1 MTDYVTGY
9 RENLRE
15 QLAGGIEAF
24 GLSYPLKTADTFR
37 VMWKWLGYGTAGRA
51 QENYNYAVVHRDL
64 RPPKK
69 VGGRL
74 QWSEKNVLDFAM
86 ILEDLRYWR
95 PGFHDAKKTCF
106 ELQADAERLQVE
118 PETWRDLRS
127 LSASEIMER
136 MVATG
141 DEVEFEQL
149 AAALETH
156 IPLEVAPDSPIWS
169 RLAALSK
176 AEDFAVRKALA
187 KSIADEIGKEHRND
201 DEN

>member
-1 MTDYVTGY
+1 MNYVEEY
-9 RENLRE
+9 REHLRE
-15 QLAGGIEAF
+15 QLAGGIEAL
-24 GLSYPLKTADTFR
+24 GLEWPLKTAEAFR
-37 VMWKWLGYGTAGRA
+37 ILWEWLGYDTGARGRKYLDYCI
-51 QENYNYAVVHRDL
+51 QIRHME
-64 RPPKK
+64 PPEK
-69 VGGRL
+69 VGARL
-74 QWSEKNVLDFAM
+74 AWTAENVLDFAM

-106 ELQADAERLQVE
+106 ELQADAERMQVE

-127 LSASEIMER
+127 LSAFEIMER

-149 AAALETH
+149 AAALEVH
-156 IPLEVAPDSPIWS
+156 IPTSVPPDSPIWS

-187 KSIADEIGKEHRND
+187 ESIADEIGKEHRND